1 MKSFHHE
8 KAKTVI
14 IVGCG
19 VLGTALAE
27 ALSQKNNF
35 ITLIDCSKNALEV
48 LPEHCYDDCLEGN
61 GADAQVLRQAQ
72 IHACDQF
79 YAVTGDDN
87 TNLMAAQIAK
97 TCFGVRQ
104 VFVRVDDCT
113 KESAYS
119 GMGMVLLSA
128 PLLLC
133 REFLK
138 AAEENIDT

>member
-1 MKSFHHE
+1 MKLFHHE

-19 VLGTALAE
+19 ALGTALAE

-35 ITLIDCSKNALEV
+35 ITLIDCSKNALEA
-48 LPEHCYDDCLEGN
+48 LPEHCYDDCVEGN
-61 GADAQVLRQAQ
+61 GADTGILRQAQ

-113 KESAYS
+113 KESVYS
-119 GMGMVLLSA
+119 GMGMVILSA

-138 AAEENIDT
+138 TAEEETDT